1 MLKRMLVFLLMS
13 SWMIIGL
20 STDAQAAAEKQ
31 VPKVG
36 PVKINSHPSSLAG
49 KTILLRWNGKF
60 NGDKFLARVGE
71 LLTQQV
77 KNVKIIK
84 MWEVDSSTATVFKN
98 GEMSEQVSTKI
109 AKLKPDIVIGAQAD

>member
-1 MLKRMLVFLLMS
+1 MLKRTLVFLLMS

-36 PVKINSHPSSLAG
+36 PVKINSHPSTLAG

-77 KNVKIIK
+77 KKVKIIK
-84 MWEVDSSTATVFKN
+84 MWEVDSSTAIVFKN

>member
-1 MLKRMLVFLLMS
+1 MLIFLLMS
-13 SWMIIGL
+13 SWVIIGF
-20 STDAQAAAEKQ
+20 STDARAAAEKQ

-84 MWEVDSSTATVFKN
+84 MWEVDSSTATISKN
-98 GEMSEQVSTKI
+98 GEVSEQVSTKI
-109 AKLKPDIVIGAQAD
+109 AKLNPDIVIGAQAD

>member
-1 MLKRMLVFLLMS
+1 MLIFLLMS
-13 SWMIIGL
+13 SWVIIGF
-20 STDAQAAAEKQ
+20 STDARAAAEKQ

-49 KTILLRWNGKF
+49 KAILLRWNGKF

-84 MWEVDSSTATVFKN
+84 MWEVDSSTATISKN
-98 GEMSEQVSTKI
+98 GEVSEQVSTKI
-109 AKLKPDIVIGAQAD
+109 AKLNPDIVIGAQAD